1 MGKGKKFAYRV
12 YDSVRI
18 KARTEMRELISKIV
32 VKTCTFNRSLKGAMC
47 KFLFGPIVHE
57 IFCSD
62 DIFRL

>member
-47 KFLFGPIVHE
+47 KFLFGAY
-57 IFCSD
+57 SA
-62 DIFRL
+62 